1 MKRQHAK
8 LIRAMIEYDAG
19 DVQRIQ
25 HLLKVHN
32 LAATI
37 GTLEKMDEE
46 NLFILESAAIV
57 HDIGIHISEQKYGS
71 SDGKHQ
77 EQEGPAEARKL
88 LEQIGGYTPTQIE
101 RICWL
106 VGHHHSFKNITKA
119 DHQILIEADF
129 LVNIDEDRIPKEHL
143 EIIREKIFRT
153 ETGRH
158 LLHCIYEKTYSPI
171 KNKA

>member
-57 HDIGIHISEQKYGS
+57 HDIGIHISEQKYG
-71 SDGKHQ
+71 
-77 EQEGPAEARKL
+77 
-88 LEQIGGYTPTQIE
+88 
-101 RICWL
+101 
-106 VGHHHSFKNITKA
+106 
-119 DHQILIEADF
+119 
-129 LVNIDEDRIPKEHL
+129 
-143 EIIREKIFRT
+143 
-153 ETGRH
+153 
-158 LLHCIYEKTYSPI
+158 
-171 KNKA
+171 